1 MAANSVRKRLFSIMF
16 TGWAP
21 GFSRLAFL
29 VVGVVLAGCLHQ
41 DRYSEQYELSNLKVI
56 FLDQQSLREALDQHV
71 SEEQRVPVYPLLS
84 GAMPPAK
91 VVKGFF
97 DFNTNTLFCS
107 KWDYEVCGH
116 ELHHAVL
123 GQFHGSQ

>member
-1 MAANSVRKRLFSIMF
+1 MLALLLF
-16 TGWAP
+16 G
-21 GFSRLAFL
+21 
-29 VVGVVLAGCLHQ
+29 VGLPGCLHQ
-41 DRYSEQYELSNLKVI
+41 ERYAEQYELSNLKVV
-56 FLDQQSLREALDQHV
+56 FLDQQSLRDALDQHA
-71 SEEQRVPVYPLLS
+71 SGEQSAPVYPLLS

-123 GQFHGSQ
+123 GQFHGSP